1 MFIMNLYQIVEALKN
16 TRRCVFTPDDL
27 CRLTGLTKGDVY
39 VYINRMLRRG
49 LLFRVEKGK
58 VAICKDPFIISSQL
72 VFPAYISFITA
83 LYLHGKIQQTINN
96 IFVATSRKRKP
107 LIIFD
112 VEVSFATLKP
122 NLMFGYRKVKKGES
136 YSYISLATPE
146 KAVVD
151 TLYLPRYTR
160 IAYIP
165 PLLKDVDVERLT
177 QYATMMGSEAVIR
190 RLGYLLD
197 LAGIEHALKLGT
209 KTVYKLNPS
218 INARGKVNRKW
229 LLYINEEVAE

>member
-1 MFIMNLYQIVEALKN
+1 MNLYQIVEALKN

-39 VYINRMLRRG
+39 VYINRMLKKG
-49 LLFRVEKGK
+49 LLFRVERGK
-58 VAICKDPFIISSQL
+58 AAICKDPFIISSQL

-112 VEVSFATLKP
+112 VEVSFAILKP
-122 NLMFGYRKVKKGES
+122 SLMFGYRKVKKGES
-136 YSYISLATPE
+136 YISLATPE

-151 TLYLPRYTR
+151 ALYLPRYTR
-160 IAYIP
+160 IACIS
-165 PLLKDVDVERLT
+165 PLLKDVDVERLI

-190 RLGYLLD
+190 RLGYLLE
-197 LAGIEHALKLGT
+197 LAGIEHSLKPST
-209 KTVYKLNPS
+209 NTVYKLNPS
-218 INARGKVNRKW
+218 INARGKLNRKW
-229 LLYINEEVAE
+229 LLCINEEVAE

>member
-1 MFIMNLYQIVEALKN
+1 MNLYQIAEALKH

-27 CRLTGLTKGDVY
+27 CRITGLTKGDVY
-39 VYINRMLRRG
+39 VYINRMLKRG
-49 LLFRVEKGK
+49 LIFRVERGK

-107 LIIFD
+107 QAIFG

-122 NLMFGYRKVKKGES
+122 DLMFGYQKEKKGE
-136 YSYISLATPE
+136 SYISLATSE
-146 KAVVD
+146 KAVID
-151 TLYLPRYTR
+151 ILYLPRYTR
-160 IAYIP
+160 IACIP
-165 PLLKDVDVERLT
+165 PLLRDVDVEKLI
-177 QYATMMGSEAVIR
+177 QYTMMTGSEAVTR

-197 LAGIEHALKLGT
+197 LTGIEHDLKLST
-209 KTVYKLNPS
+209 KTIYKLNPS
-218 INARGKVNRKW
+218 INAKGKLNRKW
-229 LLYINEEVAE
+229 LLYINEEVAEC